1 MQLKPRILIVIPARG
16 GSKGVPRKNLSPMAG
31 IPLLSYS
38 IRTAR
43 SVLWEA
49 RIVVS
54 TDDEEIASIAR
65 REGAHVIMRDPS
77 LSSDA
82 ITLDPVIFHAVQSEE
97 SQGRS
102 YDLILTM
109 QTTSPLLRPAT
120 INRIITRLAA
130 NEADTII
137 TAVNDAHL
145 AWEMTDGM
153 LFPAYKKRLNR
164 QLLPRRFRETGG
176 VIATYRSWISPS
188 SRFGPRVALEIIDEI
203 EGLDLDTPEDWLFAE
218 AALGRRR
225 MAFITIGNE
234 LNGLGHVMRVRSL
247 LECLHGHPT
256 LVLCDP
262 AQTLAIDFLRES
274 FQRVEICERNK
285 MLERIVQWGAQVV
298 VHDELETDPLHIAA
312 ERDAGL
318 RIVLFEDDGP
328 SKEMAHLVFNA
339 LFASYRSQPE
349 KGWYFGPEVYDLRE
363 EFRHAERAGFNEK
376 PRRILI
382 TFGGTDPS
390 GALDIALQ
398 RLKPEAIFLMTD
410 GVFDPATSGAVIA
423 AGNPTKKVEINTI
436 CFHDQIGEQI
446 CKQIAADN
454 NGSYRYV
461 PPPSG
466 LQHFDIDDMYSATF
480 VGVHHA
486 KAGQYWAAFH
496 DVSGSFVL
504 TQGNWPQLTVRVGAK
519 SLDCDGEDFARVHM
533 GSAFLNTSKNPEFVL
548 ATTSLSGSTAIVS

>member
-390 GALDIALQ
+390 GLTGRVLDEIIDIC
-398 RLKPEAIFLMTD
+398 PYPI
-410 GVFDPATSGAVIA
+410 SVIA
-423 AGNPTKKVEINTI
+423 GIGMQNYKRLADRIAKLKFAGHRIDLLRN
-436 CFHDQIGEQI
+436 
-446 CKQIAADN
+446 
-454 NGSYRYV
+454 V
-461 PPPSG
+461 PMMSDVIRTV
-466 LQHFDIDDMYSATF
+466 DIS
-480 VGVHHA
+480 
-486 KAGQYWAAFH
+486 
-496 DVSGSFVL
+496 
-504 TQGNWPQLTVRVGAK
+504 
-519 SLDCDGEDFARVHM
+519 
-533 GSAFLNTSKNPEFVL
+533 
-548 ATTSLSGSTAIVS
+548 